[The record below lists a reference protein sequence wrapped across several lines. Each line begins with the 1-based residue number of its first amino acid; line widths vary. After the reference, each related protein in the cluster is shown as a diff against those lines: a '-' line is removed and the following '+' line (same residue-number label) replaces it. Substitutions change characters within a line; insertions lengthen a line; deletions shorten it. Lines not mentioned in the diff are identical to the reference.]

1 MFLNYELTTVF
12 YGDTEIGALAHWL
25 EQHVKQARAFIPH
38 PPGLLRDVCEGAI
51 RTIGFQL

>member
-1 MFLNYELTTVF
+1 MTSLPQERAGTASAVYS
-12 YGDTEIGALAHWL
+12 AA
-25 EQHVKQARAFIPH
+25 QRVKQARAFIPH